1 MQVGKS
7 GSIYQLLIIETEIF
21 FFCFALFFFIRG
33 HEWKSCHCN
42 LR

>member
-21 FFCFALFFFIRG
+21 FCFALFFFY
-33 HEWKSCHCN
+33 
-42 LR
+42 